1 MNGFVTIEAG
11 AFTGSGFVMEHRSAV
26 TEVTKTAAVSK
37 IIKALLRY
45 FFEMTLHPNKLTK
58 LIYAKLTIK

>member
-11 AFTGSGFVMEHRSAV
+11 VFTGSGFAMELKSAV

-37 IIKALLRY
+37 MMNLNFSSSSFVIRVN
-45 FFEMTLHPNKLTK
+45 H
-58 LIYAKLTIK
+58 IYP